1 MAKLLT
7 EKYEVT
13 KSVGKES
20 VKVIVEIT
28 SEDQV
33 TVRTHD
39 EKPQFVFTKSNKD
52 RVMAMGLALQEAAEI
67 VDSRKVTAA

>member
-67 VDSRKVTAA
+67 VESRKVTAA